1 MRPRQLTD
9 NNNSLAWE
17 ENIKVWDSQA
27 SEAVMSPHTYGAGT
41 RLSSAYTAGRNGLPL
56 PRYCAVRGSAAA
68 IAWQHG
74 HDEHLAK
81 EAKRAAWR
89 VNKEAA
95 VLAKLETAL
104 DVAAKAWG
112 RRQRQQ
118 GLDEGHDDARS
129 SVPPPSEGTIDVGI
143 GQGNETMA
151 KSMPVNENPLRE
163 ASAQAR
169 SSLSLLIERVQKPV
183 QQTRAEQAQILDDAA
198 TFYLRY
204 NPSRSPA
211 DTAWPDALRAGAKSL
226 RQWELRS
233 TKGGM

>member
-1 MRPRQLTD
+1 
-9 NNNSLAWE
+9 
-17 ENIKVWDSQA
+17 
-27 SEAVMSPHTYGAGT
+27 
-41 RLSSAYTAGRNGLPL
+41 
-56 PRYCAVRGSAAA
+56 VRGSAAA

-81 EAKRAAWR
+81 EAKHAAWR
-89 VNKEAA
+89 VNKEADK
-95 VLAKLETAL
+95 LAKLETAR
-104 DVAAKAWG
+104 DVAAKAWD
-112 RRQRQQ
+112 RRQRQ
-118 GLDEGHDDARS
+118 
-129 SVPPPSEGTIDVGI
+129 
-143 GQGNETMA
+143 QGNETMA

>member
-1 MRPRQLTD
+1 MRPRHSID
-9 NNNSLAWE
+9 NNNSLARE
-17 ENIKVWDSQA
+17 RNVKVWDSQA
-27 SEAVMSPHTYGAGT
+27 SEADMSPHTYGAGT

-74 HDEHLAK
+74 HDERLAK
-81 EAKRAAWR
+81 EAKHAAWR
-89 VNKEAA
+89 VNKEADK
-95 VLAKLETAL
+95 LAKLETAR
-104 DVAAKAWG
+104 DVAAKAWD
-112 RRQRQQ
+112 RRQRQ
-118 GLDEGHDDARS
+118 
-129 SVPPPSEGTIDVGI
+129 
-143 GQGNETMA
+143 QGNETMA

-183 QQTRAEQAQILDDAA
+183 AHQQQTRAEQAQILDDAA

-226 RQWELRS
+226 RQVFAKMPIPSSEIPLCTNCGQR
-233 TKGGM
+233 KAACDGC

>member
-1 MRPRQLTD
+1 MRPRHSID
-9 NNNSLAWE
+9 NNNRIVQGGRNVKAW
-17 ENIKVWDSQA
+17 DQA
-27 SEAVMSPHTYGAGT
+27 SEADMSPHTYGAGT

-81 EAKRAAWR
+81 EAKHAAWR
-89 VNKEAA
+89 VNKEADK
-95 VLAKLETAL
+95 LAKLETAR
-104 DVAAKAWG
+104 DVAAKAWD
-112 RRQRQQ
+112 RRQRQ
-118 GLDEGHDDARS
+118 
-129 SVPPPSEGTIDVGI
+129 
-143 GQGNETMA
+143 QGNETMA

>member
-1 MRPRQLTD
+1 MRPRHSTD
-9 NNNSLAWE
+9 NNNSLARE
-17 ENIKVWDSQA
+17 RNVKVWDSQA
-27 SEAVMSPHTYGAGT
+27 SEADMSPHTYGAGT

-74 HDEHLAK
+74 HDERVAK

-129 SVPPPSEGTIDVGI
+129 SVPPPTPSTPSTG
-143 GQGNETMA
+143 
-151 KSMPVNENPLRE
+151 
-163 ASAQAR
+163 
-169 SSLSLLIERVQKPV
+169 V

>member
-1 MRPRQLTD
+1 MRPRHSID

-81 EAKRAAWR
+81 EAKRADWR

-95 VLAKLETAL
+95 VLAKLETAR

-129 SVPPPSEGTIDVGI
+129 SVPPPTPSTG
-143 GQGNETMA
+143 
-151 KSMPVNENPLRE
+151 
-163 ASAQAR
+163 
-169 SSLSLLIERVQKPV
+169 V

-226 RQWELRS
+226 RQVLVNMPIPS
-233 TKGGM
+233 SGVD

>member
-1 MRPRQLTD
+1 MRPRHSTD
-9 NNNSLAWE
+9 NNNRVVQGGRNVKAW
-17 ENIKVWDSQA
+17 DQA

-129 SVPPPSEGTIDVGI
+129 SVPPPTPSTG
-143 GQGNETMA
+143 
-151 KSMPVNENPLRE
+151 
-163 ASAQAR
+163 
-169 SSLSLLIERVQKPV
+169 V

>member
-1 MRPRQLTD
+1 MRPRHSTD

-81 EAKRAAWR
+81 EAKRADWR

-95 VLAKLETAL
+95 VLAKLETAR

-118 GLDEGHDDARS
+118 GHDDARS
-129 SVPPPSEGTIDVGI
+129 SVPPPTPSTG
-143 GQGNETMA
+143 
-151 KSMPVNENPLRE
+151 
-163 ASAQAR
+163 
-169 SSLSLLIERVQKPV
+169 V

-226 RQWELRS
+226 RQVLVNMPIPS
-233 TKGGM
+233 SGVD

>member
-1 MRPRQLTD
+1 
-9 NNNSLAWE
+9 
-17 ENIKVWDSQA
+17 
-27 SEAVMSPHTYGAGT
+27 MSPHTYGAGT

-74 HDEHLAK
+74 HDERVAK

-129 SVPPPSEGTIDVGI
+129 SVPPPTPSTPSTG
-143 GQGNETMA
+143 
-151 KSMPVNENPLRE
+151 
-163 ASAQAR
+163 
-169 SSLSLLIERVQKPV
+169 V

-226 RQWELRS
+226 RQVLVNMPIPSSEIPLCRS
-233 TKGGM
+233 CGQRKAACDGC

>member
-81 EAKRAAWR
+81 EAKRADWR

-95 VLAKLETAL
+95 VLAKLETAR

-118 GLDEGHDDARS
+118 GLDDARS
-129 SVPPPSEGTIDVGI
+129 SVPPPTPSTE
-143 GQGNETMA
+143 
-151 KSMPVNENPLRE
+151 
-163 ASAQAR
+163 
-169 SSLSLLIERVQKPV
+169 V

-226 RQWELRS
+226 RQVLVNMPIPS
-233 TKGGM
+233 SGVD